1 MATSHTPVS
10 GVATLVYSPPA
21 QGTPHVTLINEGAA
35 VAYIGQA
42 AVSVASG
49 LPLYPRQQVSLPF
62 APIALYAVSG
72 AVAYGDHGEHER
84 GGELWCDVADVRG
97 GVCDCGGERPAG
109 DGGFGFE

>member
-72 AVAYGDHGEHER
+72 AAATATTANTNAAASSGATS
-84 GGELWCDVADVRG
+84 LTFA
-97 GVCDCGGERPAG
+97 AG
-109 DGGFGFE
+109 YATAAVNGLQATVGSG